1 MVRLTLEDVVGFQSR
16 VGHAGGVGPDNA
28 RAIGLSWALE
38 LVEVVMALQEVSFTS
53 ANGRDEIR
61 GWIYIP
67 VGKPKAVLQ
76 IVHGL
81 GEHSRR
87 YFHMINRLLD
97 DGIVV
102 VADDHA
108 GHGATAKASG
118 VWMDTGANGDKVVVD
133 DEVTLMELAK
143 EQYPDLP
150 YFVLGHSWGSMIA
163 RAVAMR
169 EEIDLSGL
177 ILFGI
182 AAGIKGIEETLD
194 REALA
199 AEIAEGDPTASGAK
213 YVGAMFGDFVERYEN
228 PQTPSDWIALDPE
241 VVADHAADPLNAL
254 EAPMSLRFVQD
265 FIDLYDQVNEEG
277 WAETVADDLPVLIVA
292 GDQDPVANY
301 GEGAYKVAGQLWDAG
316 LSNVRTKVYPGSR
329 HEIHNEKAVR
339 DDVETEVVEF
349 VNKNL

>member
-1 MVRLTLEDVVGFQSR
+1 
-16 VGHAGGVGPDNA
+16 
-28 RAIGLSWALE
+28 
-38 LVEVVMALQEVSFTS
+38 MALQEVSFPS
-53 ANGRDEIR
+53 ANGRDQIK

-67 VGKPKAVLQ
+67 VGQPKAILQ

-97 DGIVV
+97 NGIVV

-118 VWMDTGANGDKVVVD
+118 IWMDTGENGAKVVVD
-133 DEVTLMELAK
+133 DEVTLMELAAA
-143 EQYPDLP
+143 QFPDLP

-169 EEIDLSGL
+169 ENVDLSGM

-194 REALA
+194 REALTA
-199 AEIAEGDPTASGAK
+199 AIEAEGPTTSGAQF
-213 YVGAMFGDFVERYEN
+213 VGAMFGDFVERYED
-228 PQTPSDWIALDPE
+228 PKGPSDWIALDPE
-241 VVADHAADPLNAL
+241 IVADHAADPFNAL
-254 EAPMSLRFVQD
+254 NDPMSKRFVQD
-265 FIDLYDQVNEEG
+265 FVALYDQVNEDG
-277 WAETVADDLPVLIVA
+277 WAETVADGLPVLIVA

-301 GEGAYKVAGQLWDAG
+301 GEGAYKVAAQLWDEG
-316 LSNVRTKVYPGSR
+316 VSNVRTKVYSGSR

-339 DDVETEVVEF
+339 DDVENEVVSF
-349 VNKNL
+349 VNENL

>member
-1 MVRLTLEDVVGFQSR
+1 
-16 VGHAGGVGPDNA
+16 
-28 RAIGLSWALE
+28 
-38 LVEVVMALQEVSFTS
+38 MALQEVSFPS
-53 ANGRDEIR
+53 ANGRDQIK

-67 VGKPKAVLQ
+67 VGQPKAILQ

-97 DGIVV
+97 NGIVV

-118 VWMDTGANGDKVVVD
+118 IWMDTGENGAKVVVD
-133 DEVTLMELAK
+133 DEVTLMELAAA
-143 EQYPDLP
+143 QFPDLP

-169 EEIDLSGL
+169 ENVGLSGM

-194 REALA
+194 REALTA
-199 AEIAEGDPTASGAK
+199 AIEAEGPTTSGAQF
-213 YVGAMFGDFVERYEN
+213 VGAMFGDFVERYED
-228 PQTPSDWIALDPE
+228 PKGPSDWIALDPD
-241 VVADHAADPLNAL
+241 VVDDHAADPFNAL
-254 EAPMSLRFVQD
+254 NDPMSKRFVQD
-265 FIDLYDQVNEEG
+265 FVALYDQVNEDG
-277 WAETVADDLPVLIVA
+277 WAETVADGLPVLIVA

-301 GEGAYKVAGQLWDAG
+301 GEGAYKVAAQLWDEG
-316 LSNVRTKVYPGSR
+316 VSNVRTKVYSGSR

-339 DDVETEVVEF
+339 DDVENEVVSF
-349 VNKNL
+349 VNENL

>member
-1 MVRLTLEDVVGFQSR
+1 
-16 VGHAGGVGPDNA
+16 
-28 RAIGLSWALE
+28 
-38 LVEVVMALQEVSFTS
+38 MALQEVSFPS
-53 ANGRDEIR
+53 ANGRDQIK

-67 VGKPKAVLQ
+67 VGQPKAILQ

-97 DGIVV
+97 NGIVV

-118 VWMDTGANGDKVVVD
+118 IWMDTGENGAKVVVD
-133 DEVTLMELAK
+133 DEVTLMELAAA
-143 EQYPDLP
+143 QFPDLP

-169 EEIDLSGL
+169 ENVDLSGM

-194 REALA
+194 REALTA
-199 AEIAEGDPTASGAK
+199 AIEAEGPTTSGAQF
-213 YVGAMFGDFVERYEN
+213 VGAMFGDFVERYED
-228 PQTPSDWIALDPE
+228 PKGPSDWIALDPD
-241 VVADHAADPLNAL
+241 VVDDHAADPFNAL
-254 EAPMSLRFVQD
+254 NDPMSKRFVQD
-265 FIDLYDQVNEEG
+265 FVALYDQVNEDG
-277 WAETVADDLPVLIVA
+277 WAETVADGLPVLIVA

-301 GEGAYKVAGQLWDAG
+301 GEGAYKVAAQLWDEG
-316 LSNVRTKVYPGSR
+316 VTNVRTKVYSGSR

-339 DDVETEVVEF
+339 DDVENEVVSF
-349 VNKNL
+349 VNENL

>member
-1 MVRLTLEDVVGFQSR
+1 
-16 VGHAGGVGPDNA
+16 
-28 RAIGLSWALE
+28 
-38 LVEVVMALQEVSFTS
+38 MALQEVSFPS
-53 ANGRDEIR
+53 ANGRDEIK

-76 IVHGL
+76 LVHGL

-87 YFHMINRLLD
+87 YFHLINHLLD
-97 DGIVV
+97 NGIVV

-118 VWMDTGANGDKVVVD
+118 VWMDTGENGDKVVVD
-133 DEVTLMELAK
+133 DEMALMELTAA
-143 EQYPDLP
+143 EFPDLP

-163 RAVAMR
+163 RALAMR
-169 EEIDLSGL
+169 EGAGLSGL

-199 AEIAEGDPTASGAK
+199 AAIEAEGPTSSGADF
-213 YVGAMFGDFVERYEN
+213 VGAMFGDFVERYEN
-228 PQTPSDWIALDPE
+228 PTGPSDWIALDPE
-241 VVADHAADPLNAL
+241 VVADHAADPFNAL
-254 EAPMSLRFVQD
+254 NDPMSKRFVQD
-265 FIDLYDQVNEEG
+265 FVNLYDQVNEDG
-277 WAETVADDLPVLIVA
+277 WAEMVADDLPILIVA

-301 GEGAYKVAGQLWDAG
+301 GEGAYRVAAQLWDEG
-316 LSNVRTKVYPGSR
+316 VTNVGTRVYPGSR

-339 DDVETEVVEF
+339 DDVENEVVVFINE
-349 VNKNL
+349 NL